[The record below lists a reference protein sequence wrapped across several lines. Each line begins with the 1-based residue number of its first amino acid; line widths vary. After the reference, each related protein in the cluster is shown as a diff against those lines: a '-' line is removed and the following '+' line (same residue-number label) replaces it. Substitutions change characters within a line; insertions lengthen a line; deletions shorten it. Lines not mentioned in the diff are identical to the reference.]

1 MISNRASV
9 KMVISAV
16 MERANGIGSS
26 KSQARAN
33 SEITTISGHKIS
45 EKAHSLKSMD
55 NLRSITKQY
64 LEHTKENNPGR
75 VVSNINNET
84 VKEFIEHKLDNGLS
98 SQSANT
104 YLSELS
110 KMSDNLQA
118 LGVSGT
124 DRETISLD
132 IRNDL
137 KDQGHDL
144 GALNKDRTNIDGQ
157 AMVEYMKQNTP
168 YGLESELQKIAGLRV
183 DDALNIGQKI
193 TINEDNSLHISG
205 SKNGNDYNSIPLNQD
220 LINRVQEAINNNYS
234 VNYEEYRSTLKESAE
249 ATNNEWNGTH
259 SLRFDWAN
267 DQREQ
272 GKTLEEISITMG
284 HKRPEI
290 TERYLN

>member
-16 MERANGIGSS
+16 MERANGIGES
-26 KSQARAN
+26 KAEARAN
-33 SEITTISGHKIS
+33 SDITAISGHKIS
-45 EKAHSLKSMD
+45 DKAHSLKSMD
-55 NLRSITKQY
+55 NLRSITKSY
-64 LEHTKENNPGR
+64 LEHTKENNTGR

-84 VKEFIEHKLDNGLS
+84 VKEFIEHKLENGLS

-104 YLSELS
+104 YLSVLS

-157 AMVEYMKQNTP
+157 AMVDYMKENSP
-168 YGLESELQKIAGLRV
+168 FGLSAELQKEAGLRA
-183 DDALNIGQKI
+183 DDALNISDKI
-193 TINEDNSLHISG
+193 SINENGTLHISG
-205 SKNGNDYNSIPLNQD
+205 SKNGNDYNSISLNQD
-220 LINRVQEAINNNYS
+220 LLNRVQNAIDNGYKADYN
-234 VNYEEYRSTLKESAE
+234 EYRLTLKESAE
-249 ATNNEWNGTH
+249 ATGNQWNGSH

-267 DQREQ
+267 DQRNQ
-272 GKTLEEISITMG
+272 GATLSEISLGLAHERESITL
-284 HKRPEI
+284 
-290 TERYLN
+290 RYLN